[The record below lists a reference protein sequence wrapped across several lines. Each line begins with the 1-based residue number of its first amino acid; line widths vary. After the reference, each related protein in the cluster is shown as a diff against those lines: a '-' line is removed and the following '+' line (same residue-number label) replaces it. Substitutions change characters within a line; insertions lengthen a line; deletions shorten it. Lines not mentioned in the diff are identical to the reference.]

1 MIFSKAQKSLKKFKS
16 STIKEKIFGT
26 GWYSSR
32 KTINNVRNKIIDENP
47 KMLPRNVTKQE
58 ISHLQGIISLLLDT
72 GLFGVIFTIS
82 IFSLTFNQILKEKRN
97 INQKLFRISIL
108 MTNFLCLFI
117 GYPMVMLSYVLMF
130 LPNGILFIEDKFI
143 KNTIN

>member
-1 MIFSKAQKSLKKFKS
+1 
-16 STIKEKIFGT
+16 
-26 GWYSSR
+26 
-32 KTINNVRNKIIDENP
+32 
-47 KMLPRNVTKQE
+47 MLPRNVAKQE
-58 ISHLQGIISLLLDT
+58 ISHLQGIVSLLLDT
-72 GLFGVIFTIS
+72 GLLGVLFTVS

-143 KNTIN
+143 KKYY